1 MTNKYFSLSLSQLS
15 PHINRSHPFS
25 RFAFFII
32 GKDHL
37 KFSKHDFISF
47 RANIDTRNIRG
58 IIIEF
63 RLFESDSSLPF
74 SIEREREETKRGKE
88 DRLKTRSLNYEE
100 KDENPGWL
108 IWKRPIVSSEYNR
121 VLSVV
126 NARCDK
132 KYFGQALEEICTNRC
147 KKKVSEDE

>member
-1 MTNKYFSLSLSQLS
+1 MLESTDLSWNLIKTIILTAQPRCVTDYRHVPDEKWNNTKHDEQILLSLSLSQLS

-88 DRLKTRSLNYEE
+88 DRLKTRSL
-100 KDENPGWL
+100 
-108 IWKRPIVSSEYNR
+108 
-121 VLSVV
+121 
-126 NARCDK
+126 
-132 KYFGQALEEICTNRC
+132 
-147 KKKVSEDE
+147 